1 MYITSEK
8 LNKRIEAVSRE
19 VSERFDR
26 RILLEEYI
34 GLPYFGQIILRF
46 MLEGEGY
53 TLEDLDRYER
63 ELYQIVGDEFLIDFM
78 GSVYRKVGVDYSD
91 LGKIFRAMEAEYRDE
106 AVVPSI
112 HAEGIREDAKELLKA
127 AGMDPD
133 QKVWEIQLEDGCYI
147 LLLLGK
153 ENREI
158 AEIRE
163 PVRLFVQGV
172 GETECTGVIKAAMR
186 CKRLG
191 VSLGRLMMEMS
202 R

>member
-8 LNKRIEAVSRE
+8 LKKRIEAVSRE

-91 LGKIFRAMEAEYRDE
+91 LGKIFRAMEAEYGDE

-127 AGMDPD
+127 AEMDPD

>member
-8 LNKRIEAVSRE
+8 LKSRIEEVERE
-19 VSERFDR
+19 VNERFDR
-26 RILLEEYI
+26 HILLEEYI

-46 MLEGEGY
+46 MLEGEDY

-63 ELYQIVGDEFLIDFM
+63 ELYQIVGDEFLVDFM
-78 GSVYRKVGVDYSD
+78 GSVYRKAGVDYSD
-91 LGKIFRAMEAEYRDE
+91 LGKIFRAMEVEYRDE
-106 AVVPSI
+106 VVEPSI
-112 HAEGIREDAKELLKA
+112 HSEGIRTDARELLKA
-127 AGMDPD
+127 AGMDTE
-133 QKVWEIQLEDGCYI
+133 QKVWEIQLEDGSYT

-158 AEIRE
+158 LEMQE
-163 PVRLFVQGV
+163 PVRLLVQEV
-172 GETECTGVIKAAMR
+172 GETECTGLIKAAIR

>member
-8 LNKRIEAVSRE
+8 LKKRIEAVSRE

-91 LGKIFRAMEAEYRDE
+91 LGKIFRAMEAEYGDE

>member
-8 LNKRIEAVSRE
+8 LKKRIEAVSRE

-91 LGKIFRAMEAEYRDE
+91 LGKIFRAMEAEYGDE

-127 AGMDPD
+127 AEMDPD

-158 AEIRE
+158 TEIRE
-163 PVRLFVQGV
+163 PVRLFVQEV

>member
-8 LNKRIEAVSRE
+8 LKKRIEAVSRE

-46 MLEGEGY
+46 MLEEEDY

-63 ELYQIVGDEFLIDFM
+63 GLYQIVGDEFLVDFM

-106 AVVPSI
+106 VVAPSI
-112 HAEGIREDAKELLKA
+112 HSEGIREDARELLKA

-133 QKVWEIQLEDGCYI
+133 QKVWEIQLEDGGYA

-158 AEIRE
+158 LEMQE
-163 PVRLFVQGV
+163 PVRLLVQET
-172 GETECTGVIKAAMR
+172 GETECTGLIKAAMR

>member
-8 LNKRIEAVSRE
+8 LKSRIEEIARE
-19 VSERFDR
+19 VNERFDR
-26 RILLEEYI
+26 HILLEEYI
-34 GLPYFGQIILRF
+34 GLPYFGQVILRF
-46 MLEGEGY
+46 MLEEENY
-53 TLEDLDRYER
+53 TVEDLDRYER
-63 ELYQIVGDEFLIDFM
+63 ELYQIVGDEFPVDFM

-106 AVVPSI
+106 VVAPSI
-112 HAEGIREDAKELLKA
+112 HSEGIREDARELLKA

-133 QKVWEIQLEDGCYI
+133 QKVWEIQLEDGCYA

-158 AEIRE
+158 LEMQE
-163 PVRLFVQGV
+163 PVRLIVQETR
-172 GETECTGVIKAAMR
+172 ETESTGLIKAAMR

>member
-8 LNKRIEAVSRE
+8 LKSRIEEIARE
-19 VSERFDR
+19 VNERFDR
-26 RILLEEYI
+26 HIQLEEYI

-46 MLEGEGY
+46 MLEEEDY

-63 ELYQIVGDEFLIDFM
+63 ELYQIVGDEFLVDFM
-78 GSVYRKVGVDYSD
+78 GSVYRKAGVDYSD

-106 AVVPSI
+106 VVAPSI
-112 HAEGIREDAKELLKA
+112 HSEEIRTDAKELLKA
-127 AGMDPD
+127 AGMDPE
-133 QKVWEIQLEDGCYI
+133 QKVWEIQLEDGGYV

-158 AEIRE
+158 LEMQE
-163 PVRLFVQGV
+163 PVRVLVQEV
-172 GETECTGVIKAAMR
+172 GETECTGLIKAAIR

>member
-8 LNKRIEAVSRE
+8 LKKRIEAVSRE

-91 LGKIFRAMEAEYRDE
+91 LGKIFRAMEAEYGDE

-127 AGMDPD
+127 AEMDPD

-163 PVRLFVQGV
+163 PVRLFVQEV

>member
-8 LNKRIEAVSRE
+8 LKKRIEAVSRE

-63 ELYQIVGDEFLIDFM
+63 ELYQIVGDEFMIDFM

-91 LGKIFRAMEAEYRDE
+91 LGKIFRAMEAEYGDE

-127 AGMDPD
+127 AEMDPD

-163 PVRLFVQGV
+163 PVRLFVQEV

>member
-8 LNKRIEAVSRE
+8 LKNRIEEIARE

-91 LGKIFRAMEAEYRDE
+91 LGKIFRAMEAEYGDE

-127 AGMDPD
+127 AEMDPD

>member
-8 LNKRIEAVSRE
+8 LKSRIEEVERE
-19 VSERFDR
+19 VNERFDR
-26 RILLEEYI
+26 HILLEEYI

-46 MLEGEGY
+46 MLEGEDY

-63 ELYQIVGDEFLIDFM
+63 ELYQIIGDEFLVDFM

-91 LGKIFRAMEAEYRDE
+91 LGKIFRAMESEYRDE
-106 AVVPSI
+106 VVEPSI
-112 HAEGIREDAKELLKA
+112 HSEGIRTDAKELLKA
-127 AGMDPD
+127 AGMDPE
-133 QKVWEIQLEDGCYI
+133 QRVWEIQLEDGSYT

-153 ENREI
+153 KNREI
-158 AEIRE
+158 LEMQE
-163 PVRLFVQGV
+163 PVRLLVHEA
-172 GETECTGVIKAAMR
+172 GETECTGLIKAAIR

>member
-8 LNKRIEAVSRE
+8 LKSRIEEIARE
-19 VSERFDR
+19 VNERFDR
-26 RILLEEYI
+26 HIQLEEYI

-46 MLEGEGY
+46 MLEEEDY

-63 ELYQIVGDEFLIDFM
+63 ELYQIVGDEFLVDFM
-78 GSVYRKVGVDYSD
+78 GSVYRKAGVDYSD

-106 AVVPSI
+106 VVAPSI
-112 HAEGIREDAKELLKA
+112 HSEEIRTDAKELLKA
-127 AGMDPD
+127 AGMDPE
-133 QKVWEIQLEDGCYI
+133 QKVWEIQLEDGGYV

-158 AEIRE
+158 LEMQE
-163 PVRLFVQGV
+163 PVRLLVQEV
-172 GETECTGVIKAAMR
+172 GETECTGLIKAAIR

>member
-8 LNKRIEAVSRE
+8 LKNRIDEICRE
-19 VSERFDR
+19 VNERFDR
-26 RILLEEYI
+26 KIQLEEYI
-34 GLPYFGQIILRF
+34 AIPYFGQIILRF
-46 MLEGEGY
+46 MLEGEDY
-53 TLEDLDRYER
+53 TLEDLDRYEQD
-63 ELYQIVGDEFLIDFM
+63 LYRIVGDEFLVDFM

-91 LGKIFRAMEAEYRDE
+91 LGKIFRAMEAEYREE
-106 AVVPSI
+106 AVVPSV
-112 HAEGIREDAKELLKA
+112 HSEEIRADARDLLKA

-133 QKVWEIQLEDGCYI
+133 QKVWEIQLEDGYYT

-158 AEIRE
+158 LEMQE
-163 PVRLFVQGV
+163 PVKLIVQETR
-172 GETECTGVIKAAMR
+172 ETENTGLIKAAMR

-191 VSLGRLMMEMS
+191 VSLGRLMIEMS

>member
-8 LNKRIEAVSRE
+8 LKSRIEEIAWE
-19 VSERFDR
+19 VNERFDR
-26 RILLEEYI
+26 HILLEEYI

-46 MLEGEGY
+46 MLEGEDY
-53 TLEDLDRYER
+53 TLVDLDRYER
-63 ELYQIVGDEFLIDFM
+63 ELYQIVGDEFLVDFM
-78 GSVYRKVGVDYSD
+78 GSVYRKAGVDYSD
-91 LGKIFRAMEAEYRDE
+91 LCKIFRAMEAEYRDE
-106 AVVPSI
+106 VVAPSI
-112 HAEGIREDAKELLKA
+112 HSEEIRTDAKELLKA
-127 AGMDPD
+127 AGMDPE
-133 QKVWEIQLEDGCYI
+133 QKVWEIQLEDGGYV

-158 AEIRE
+158 LEMQE
-163 PVRLFVQGV
+163 PVRVLVQEV
-172 GETECTGVIKAAMR
+172 GETECTGLIKAAIR

>member
-8 LNKRIEAVSRE
+8 LKNRIEE
-19 VSERFDR
+19 VAQEAEKWIDR
-26 RILLEEYI
+26 PIHLEEYI
-34 GLPYFGQIILRF
+34 AIPCFGQIILRF
-46 MLEGEGY
+46 MLEGEDY

-63 ELYQIVGDEFLIDFM
+63 ELYQIVGDEFLVDFM

-106 AVVPSI
+106 VVAPSI
-112 HAEGIREDAKELLKA
+112 HSEGIREDARELLKA
-127 AGMDPD
+127 AGMDPE
-133 QKVWEIQLEDGCYI
+133 QKVWEIQLEDGCYA

-158 AEIRE
+158 LEMQE
-163 PVRLFVQGV
+163 PVRLFVQEA
-172 GETECTGVIKAAMR
+172 GEKECTGVMKAAMR

-191 VSLGRLMMEMS
+191 ISLGRLMMEMS

>member
-8 LNKRIEAVSRE
+8 LKSRIEEIARE
-19 VSERFDR
+19 VNERFDR
-26 RILLEEYI
+26 HILLEEYI
-34 GLPYFGQIILRF
+34 GLPYFGQVILRF
-46 MLEGEGY
+46 MLEGEDY
-53 TLEDLDRYER
+53 TLVDLDRYER
-63 ELYQIVGDEFLIDFM
+63 ELYQIVGDEFLVDFM
-78 GSVYRKVGVDYSD
+78 GSVYRKAGVDYSD

-106 AVVPSI
+106 VVAPSI
-112 HAEGIREDAKELLKA
+112 HSEEIRTDAKELLKA
-127 AGMDPD
+127 AGMDPE
-133 QKVWEIQLEDGCYI
+133 QKVWEIQLEDGSYV

-158 AEIRE
+158 LEMQE
-163 PVRLFVQGV
+163 PVRVLVQEV
-172 GETECTGVIKAAMR
+172 GETECTGLIKAAIR

>member
-8 LNKRIEAVSRE
+8 LKSRIEEIARE
-19 VSERFDR
+19 VNERFDR
-26 RILLEEYI
+26 HIQLEEYI

-46 MLEGEGY
+46 MLEGEDY

-63 ELYQIVGDEFLIDFM
+63 ELYQIVGDEFLVDFM
-78 GSVYRKVGVDYSD
+78 GSVYRKAGVDYSD

-106 AVVPSI
+106 VVAPSI
-112 HAEGIREDAKELLKA
+112 HSEEIRTDAKELLKA
-127 AGMDPD
+127 AGMDPE
-133 QKVWEIQLEDGCYI
+133 QKVWEIQLEDGSYV

-158 AEIRE
+158 LEMQE
-163 PVRLFVQGV
+163 PVRLLVQEV
-172 GETECTGVIKAAMR
+172 GETECTGLIKAAIR

>member
-1 MYITSEK
+1 
-8 LNKRIEAVSRE
+8 
-19 VSERFDR
+19 
-26 RILLEEYI
+26 
-34 GLPYFGQIILRF
+34 
-46 MLEGEGY
+46 
-53 TLEDLDRYER
+53 
-63 ELYQIVGDEFLIDFM
+63 M

-91 LGKIFRAMEAEYRDE
+91 LGKIFRAMEAEYGDE

-147 LLLLGK
+147 LLLLGM

-158 AEIRE
+158 TEIRE
-163 PVRLFVQGV
+163 PVRLLVQET

>member
-1 MYITSEK
+1 MYITGEK
-8 LNKRIEAVSRE
+8 LKRRIEEVERE
-19 VSERFDR
+19 VNERFDR
-26 RILLEEYI
+26 HILLEEYI

-46 MLEGEGY
+46 MLEEEDY

-63 ELYQIVGDEFLIDFM
+63 DLYQIVGDEFLVDFM

-106 AVVPSI
+106 VVAPSI
-112 HAEGIREDAKELLKA
+112 HSEGIREDARELLKA
-127 AGMDPD
+127 AGMDPE

-158 AEIRE
+158 LEMQE
-163 PVRLFVQGV
+163 PVRLFVQEA
-172 GETECTGVIKAAMR
+172 GETECTGVMKAAMR

>member
-8 LNKRIEAVSRE
+8 LKSRIEEIARE
-19 VSERFDR
+19 VNERFDR
-26 RILLEEYI
+26 HIQLEEYI

-46 MLEGEGY
+46 MLEEEDY

-63 ELYQIVGDEFLIDFM
+63 GLYQIVGDEFLVDFM

-106 AVVPSI
+106 VVAPSI
-112 HAEGIREDAKELLKA
+112 HSEEIREDARELLKA

-133 QKVWEIQLEDGCYI
+133 QKVWEIQLEDGCYA

-158 AEIRE
+158 LEMQE
-163 PVRLFVQGV
+163 PVRLIVQEA
-172 GETECTGVIKAAMR
+172 GETECTGVMKAAMR

>member
-8 LNKRIEAVSRE
+8 LKKRIEAVSRE

-78 GSVYRKVGVDYSD
+78 GSVYRKVGVHYSD

-147 LLLLGK
+147 LLLLGM

-158 AEIRE
+158 TEIRE
-163 PVRLFVQGV
+163 PVRLLVQET